1 MHGSEVEARSG
12 DIPVDYNKYQDR
24 PIRGSVAIYMVH
36 TGARR
41 VDMDN
46 SSESPEKA
54 SKHSH
59 NSNLVVEDREYLAVI
74 NQ

>member
-1 MHGSEVEARSG
+1 MHGFEVEARSG

-24 PIRGSVAIYMVH
+24 PIRGSVAISMVH

-54 SKHSH
+54 S
-59 NSNLVVEDREYLAVI
+59 N
-74 NQ
+74 